1 MFKGKKGKTKDD
13 GKRQKKQQPLTL
25 TTLFL
30 NVRKQLTRK
39 TKPFYR
45 IFSIFTTLVLIFC
58 FLTTNV
64 IKKYLHFEVI
74 RCSLFDV
81 SSKKVKC
88 VDCKTVATRVSQ
100 FKQNWTN
107 FDKLKENR
115 SIIKQIYVLFEKVL
129 QVCVYVAIMFEKWL
143 EWNKRARGKKKLNST
158 EILLPA
164 KSKH

>member
-1 MFKGKKGKTKDD
+1 MLPIVKSKIDSKRFLQSIDLIVISCCLFLLLLGNFLRNSFVSFISSFRLPFSHRTADGNPPLINITMFKGKKGKTKDD

-74 RCSLFDV
+74 RCSL
-81 SSKKVKC
+81 
-88 VDCKTVATRVSQ
+88 
-100 FKQNWTN
+100 
-107 FDKLKENR
+107 
-115 SIIKQIYVLFEKVL
+115 
-129 QVCVYVAIMFEKWL
+129 
-143 EWNKRARGKKKLNST
+143 
-158 EILLPA
+158 
-164 KSKH
+164 